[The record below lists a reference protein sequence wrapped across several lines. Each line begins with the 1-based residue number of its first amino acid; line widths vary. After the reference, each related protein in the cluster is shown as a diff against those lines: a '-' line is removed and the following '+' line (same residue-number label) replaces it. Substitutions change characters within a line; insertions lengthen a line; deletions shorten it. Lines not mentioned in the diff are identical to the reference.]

1 MNEQEFAE
9 LAAGAALDALSPD
22 DQQAYHAALVAH
34 PEWQRI
40 ADVDADSAGLLA
52 GGAAPVAPSPDIRS
66 ALLARI
72 AVTPQGGDVVLS
84 DSVPDTLP
92 ESASEATSSPDAA
105 PGEPEPTPLGGE
117 AAPKAPAHRLRILF
131 ALAACLALLVGVGV
145 GTVAINEYMNRP
157 ASVVALQDIQ
167 AAGDAQQASVPL
179 EDGGTATAHWSA
191 SLGKSVL
198 VTDGI
203 PSLAEG
209 QTYELWYV
217 RGDTPVSAGVFAAD
231 GGDATAVLAGD
242 MHAGDVIAVT
252 VGAGRRLALGSADD
266 RSRRRDPHSLTSSI
280 TRTLERCLSSSPVR
294 CADPRAPSTTSSA
307 VMTPPKRRGS
317 RMRPRPLC

>member
-22 DQQAYHAALVAH
+22 DQQRYHAALAAH

-40 ADVDADSAGLLA
+40 VDADADSAGFLA
-52 GGAAPVAPSPDIRS
+52 EGVTQAAPSPDIRA

-72 AVTPQGGDVVLS
+72 AVTPQNGDVVLT
-84 DSVPDTLP
+84 DSTPDSTP
-92 ESASEATSSPDAA
+92 DETADAA
-105 PGEPEPTPLGGE
+105 PATDSAPAARGGDDT
-117 AAPKAPAHRLRILF
+117 PKAPAHRLRFLF
-131 ALAACLALLVGVGV
+131 ALAACLALLVGVGA
-145 GTVAINEYMNRP
+145 GAVAINTYINRP
-157 ASVVALQDIQ
+157 ASVVALEDIQ
-167 AAGDAQQASVPL
+167 AAGDAQQASVSL
-179 EDGGTATAHWSA
+179 ESGGTATAHWSA

-209 QTYELWYV
+209 ETYELWYV

-231 GGDATAVLAGD
+231 GGEATAVLAGE

-252 VGAGRRLALGSADD
+252 VEQDGGSP
-266 RSRRRDPHSLTSSI
+266 SGLPTSDPVVVIPT
-280 TRTLERCLSSSPVR
+280 
-294 CADPRAPSTTSSA
+294 A
-307 VMTPPKRRGS
+307 
-317 RMRPRPLC
+317 

>member
-22 DQQAYHAALVAH
+22 DQQRYHAALAVH

-40 ADVDADSAGLLA
+40 ADTDADSASLLA
-52 GGAAPVAPSPDIRS
+52 GGAAPAVPSPEIRA

-72 AVTPQGGDVVLS
+72 AVTPQGGDVIQTT
-84 DSVPDTLP
+84 SVPDTVP
-92 ESASEATSSPDAA
+92 EEPSAADAA
-105 PGEPEPTPLGGE
+105 PAPLGGE
-117 AAPKAPAHRLRILF
+117 STPKAPVRRLRILF

-145 GTVAINEYMNRP
+145 GAAAINTYLNRP
-157 ASVVALQDIQ
+157 ASVVALEDIQ
-167 AAGDAQQASVPL
+167 AAGDAQQASVSL
-179 EDGGTATAHWSA
+179 ESGGTATAHWSA

-203 PSLAEG
+203 PALSEDE
-209 QTYELWYV
+209 TYELWYV

-252 VGAGRRLALGSADD
+252 VEQAGGSP
-266 RSRRRDPHSLTSSI
+266 SGSPTSDPVVVIPT
-280 TRTLERCLSSSPVR
+280 
-294 CADPRAPSTTSSA
+294 A
-307 VMTPPKRRGS
+307 
-317 RMRPRPLC
+317 